1 MVIGLTGKSC
11 AGKDEGARFLSS
23 KGIAVIDVDRLGHEA
38 LAVNRDRLVAA
49 FGEGILDADGNV
61 NRRVLGSIVFS
72 SHEKLEIL
80 NGISHPW
87 MKEKVV
93 SFIKDK
99 AVCAVN
105 CALLEKMDLVNLCDE
120 ILYFYAPLDIRIQ
133 RAEKRDGIG
142 REAFLRRN
150 ESQNEIGTSLFES
163 GKKVITILNDSDKE
177 YLYRQLASYYD
188 TLLSRG
194 YIYG

>member
-23 KGIAVIDVDRLGHEA
+23 KGIDVIDVDRLGHEA
-38 LAVNRDRLVAA
+38 LAVNRDRLVSA
-49 FGEGILDADGNV
+49 FGDGILDEHGNV
-61 NRRVLGSIVFS
+61 NRKRLGSIVFS

-80 NGISHPW
+80 NSISHPW
-87 MKEKVV
+87 MKEKVAV
-93 SFIKDK
+93 FIKDK

-105 CALLEKMDLVNLCDE
+105 CALLEKMDLVHLCDE
-120 ILYFYAPLDIRIQ
+120 ILYFYAPLEIRMH
-133 RAEKRDGIG
+133 RAEKRDGIDK
-142 REAFLRRN
+142 EAFLRRN
-150 ESQNEIGTSLFES
+150 ESQNEIGTTLFES

-177 YLYRQLASYYD
+177 YLY
-188 TLLSRG
+188 

>member
-1 MVIGLTGKSC
+1 M
-11 AGKDEGARFLSS
+11 
-23 KGIAVIDVDRLGHEA
+23 DRLGHEA

-61 NRRVLGSIVFS
+61 NRRALGSIVFS

-150 ESQNEIGTSLFES
+150 ESQNEIGTTLFES